1 MKATPLDWR
10 KALTEALERDLTA
23 PELAREVGRRVSEV
37 HSASRRIGI
46 KLRLT
51 AGHEGRHEKRLAT
64 LARIAEEEAKNG
76 PRKSAS
82 KPKDGLS
89 LPSYHGPE
97 DHPQLPKRLPS
108 GAYDPDSLMRFIREC
123 EVRRFR
129 PDQIAALLR
138 VQVHRIVY
146 IMGQGREVFLKK
158 AKRF

>member
-82 KPKDGLS
+82 KLNGLS
-89 LPSYHGPE
+89 LPTYHGPE
-97 DHPQLPKRLPS
+97 DHPLLPKQLPS
-108 GAYDPDSLMRFIREC
+108 GAYDPESLMRFLREC
-123 EVRRFR
+123 ENQRFR